1 MVSNTMCKS
10 YQIVIEYKM
19 KRMDDIR
26 ERIHGNHEEKVN
38 ILKDICSINGLADFF
53 QTIVI

>member
-1 MVSNTMCKS
+1 MVSNTVCES
-10 YQIVIEYKM
+10 CQIVIKEM